1 MSFVDGWFYGPLAPD
16 QTFSGESI
24 AYVYSDLTTA
34 LVGRFRNEVMEA
46 AREAKVTACRCSV
59 TYV

>member
-1 MSFVDGWFYGPLAPD
+1 MSFVDGWFYGHLAPD

-46 AREAKVTACRCSV
+46 AREAKVTACRCNV